1 MKKKIYEFFVYI
13 SLLLIGIGI
22 KLNSYQLC
30 ALIIYLNIRKSK
42 EVAYNHKN
50 KKKILVFPKSGGYE
64 DLIEAYYNKKNN
76 DITFYLLPR
85 TFLKKIYSA
94 YFNKNY
100 EKDYYT
106 KLNKRSDNNKKNQ
119 YIDFVS
125 STFREIQKFLSFD
138 GFISFNLF
146 YFAEKYLEE
155 VCLVLNIRYIV
166 LHKESAFTPLEEK
179 NAPSIYQKFNDKSL
193 AYKISVYSESQ
204 KKILIQSKIATKN
217 QITING
223 NPRCDYAFRLR
234 KIKPK
239 KNIIVFYLIE
249 TYRNTN
255 YLVNDSKKNWN
266 KIFNM
271 TLRYLIEFIKK
282 NPQTHLIFKGKTG
295 VHEKLVSWFKNL
307 PKNCTFICG
316 GSGERL
322 LRDATV
328 VIAFNSTIVFETIAS
343 NRNLIIPNFN
353 NESVT
358 KKDILH
364 KINNKS
370 YLVNSKN
377 LFYKKMKMYLNMK
390 YENKNLSKTDIKT
403 LRYYVGNIDGKSG
416 IKIQKFLNNI
426 LKN

>member
-13 SLLLIGIGI
+13 SLFLIGIGI
-22 KLNSYQLC
+22 KLNSYKLC
-30 ALIIYLNIRKSK
+30 AFIIYLNIRKSK
-42 EVAYNHKN
+42 EVKYNHKN

-64 DLIEAYYNKKNN
+64 DLIESYYNKKNN

-106 KLNKRSDNNKKNQ
+106 KLNKISDINKKNQ
-119 YIDFVS
+119 YINFVS
-125 STFREIQKFLSFD
+125 STFGEIQKFLSFD

-234 KIKPK
+234 KINPK

-249 TYRNTN
+249 TDRNTN

-266 KIFNM
+266 KIFNI

-282 NPQTHLIFKGKTG
+282 NPRTHLIFKGKTG
-295 VHEKLVSWFKNL
+295 VHEKLVSRFKNL

-328 VIAFNSTIVFETIAS
+328 VIAFNSTIVFEAIAS

-358 KKDILH
+358 KKNILH
-364 KINNKS
+364 KINNKA
-370 YLVNSKN
+370 YLVNTKN